1 VPSRRLALGLLSAG
15 LVAAASMACSEASRL
30 NMRCIGGDMQRCRQL
45 GDMYATCTGVG
56 RDMPRAAEL
65 YEKVCDAG
73 VADVC
78 NTLGEMYEQQVVP
91 SAAGSKRSED
101 LFNRACS
108 GGSTPGCLNV
118 GLLLS
123 AREDFEQAARF
134 YDRSCTGGLTA
145 GCHYLAAAI
154 EKGEGVAKDVTRAV
168 SLYDEACDAEYID
181 SCLALATLFTEGTAV
196 EADAA
201 RVTQYY
207 AKVLQIYSDGCEAG
221 NTRDCGERDRLRT
234 RIALQAPR
242 APGQRVVKGPDTP
255 DPQRAPE
262 S

>member
-1 VPSRRLALGLLSAG
+1 VPSHHVALGVLLAAFVAG
-15 LVAAASMACSEASRL
+15 ASIACSEASRL
-30 NMRCIGGDMQRCRQL
+30 NMRCIGGDLQRCKQL
-45 GDMYATCTGVG
+45 GDMYATGTGVA

-78 NTLGEMYEQQVVP
+78 NNLGEMYEQQVVP
-91 SAAGSKRSED
+91 SAAGSKRSEE

-123 AREDFEQAARF
+123 AREDFEQAVHF
-134 YDRSCTGGLTA
+134 FDRSCTGGLAA

-154 EKGEGVAKDVTRAV
+154 EKGEGVPRDVTRAV

-181 SCLALATLFTEGTAV
+181 SCLALATLFSEGTAV
-196 EADAA
+196 DADAA

-207 AKVLQIYSDGCEAG
+207 TKVLQIYNYGCEAG
-221 NTRDCGERDRLRT
+221 NTRDCDERDRLRT

-242 APGQRVVKGPDTP
+242 APGQPVVKGPGTP